1 MFVSC
6 EQARRQDY
14 ESHCETPTGEAAGR
28 RRHSAPTALRPVRE
42 YRWNFESVTSLID
55 LVPNMTH
62 PSTFVSC
69 CLSSATLTAATDTYC
84 TSTKTALLIFDE
96 ASGFPSA
103 RDGDTRKAEAIGQGQ
118 GFRHQTNWRQKER
131 KVGGQLLLTRHLG
144 PRDVQ

>member
-42 YRWNFESVTSLID
+42 YRWNFESVTALID
-55 LVPNMTH
+55 LAPNMTH

-69 CLSSATLTAATDTYC
+69 CLSSATLTAATDTYR
-84 TSTKTALLIFDE
+84 TSTKTALLISHPPRPYNKWQRRRSLLFKH
-96 ASGFPSA
+96 GRISA
-103 RDGDTRKAEAIGQGQ
+103 MELQDTRYDYGSRYGYEDTGH
-118 GFRHQTNWRQKER
+118 RE
-131 KVGGQLLLTRHLG
+131 
-144 PRDVQ
+144 